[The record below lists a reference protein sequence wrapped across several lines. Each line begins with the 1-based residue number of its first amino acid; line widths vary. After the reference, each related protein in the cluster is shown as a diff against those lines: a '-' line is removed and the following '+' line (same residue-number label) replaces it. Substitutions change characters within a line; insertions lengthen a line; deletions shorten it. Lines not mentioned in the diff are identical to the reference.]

1 MIDKTFPFDHA
12 KRAFAHMKSGA
23 HFGKVGDCDWMNHDI
38 PKMAASGHMQLLL
51 APAIASAAIKL

>member
-1 MIDKTFPFDHA
+1 
-12 KRAFAHMKSGA
+12 
-23 HFGKVGDCDWMNHDI
+23 MNQGM